1 MGSHTF
7 DAEAFGKTM
16 PDAYRAA
23 CNAALHEYGH
33 NPYNGTIS
41 TTDGAIQIV
50 KPKGWTDDDMVLAMF
65 MLDDAAYDPPYGFG
79 LENNVPVL
87 HVRRKFRSD
96 FDRMHYTKC
105 RTLVTKWKRLDP
117 TIKRTLVETHRKVA
131 KWGPCAA
138 WPADRKTET
147 AHRERYGLKG
157 KRGNVWMFWGWAA
170 S

>member
-7 DAEAFGKTM
+7 DDEAFGKTM

-33 NPYNGTIS
+33 DAYNGTIS
-41 TTDGAIQIV
+41 TTEGAVQIV
-50 KPKGWTDDDMVLAMF
+50 KPKGWTDDDMVLAML
-65 MLDDAAYDPPYGFG
+65 MLDDAAYDPPYGHG
-79 LENNVPVL
+79 MTDLIPNLP
-87 HVRRKFRSD
+87 VRRKFRSD
-96 FDRMHYTKC
+96 HDRMHYKKQ
-105 RTLVTKWKRLDP
+105 RALLNKWKRLDVP
-117 TIKRTLVETHRKVA
+117 TRRALVDTARKVE

-147 AHRERYGLKG
+147 THRERHGLKG